1 MVLTLIIGN
10 LLVFLEP
17 VKRTGVVLILGG
29 NVIGLR
35 PPPPPPFR
43 AAEKRQFLK
52 SCHQF

>member
-1 MVLTLIIGN
+1 MIVTLIIEN

-17 VKRTGVVLILGG
+17 VERGVVLG
-29 NVIGLR
+29 NLI
-35 PPPPPPFR
+35 PPPPFR